1 MTSVLTQSAV
11 TVRYYDGQTARAH
24 AGILSPPDESGWVVV
39 VVDAVQYRLNLHRAR
54 IRAAI
59 GDTPPCL
66 EFADDVCVELVEMSF
81 PDWLIPAD
89 WTESRPAQ
97 VRRLWLSRIHLWE
110 QSPRWILAGLLLTLI
125 MVFGLLEYGVPVIAR
140 QTAYA
145 LPTHTLDDLAV
156 STLQQLDHET
166 LKPSQIPL
174 VRQTQI
180 EQEYEY
186 WVADTPAPHLIFRH
200 GGAMG
205 PNAFA
210 LPDGRIVVTDE
221 LVDLIRHDFELMAVL
236 AHETGHVERRH
247 ALRQIIANDSI
258 RALLIAITGN
268 TTHVLSDVPTEF
280 IGLTYSREFEREA
293 DDFAYQRMTERGIP
307 LHYFSDLLSRLAQP
321 EQHDLKATLQGY
333 LSTHPAISERLI
345 RFQKAPAGA

>member
-1 MTSVLTQSAV
+1 MTSVSTRAPV
-11 TVRYYDGQTARAH
+11 AIRYYDGQSAQAYL
-24 AGILSPPDESGWVVV
+24 GVLSPPDESGR
-39 VVDAVQYRLNLHRAR
+39 VQVLVSDHTYSLNLHQAR

-59 GDTPPCL
+59 GETPPCL
-66 EFADDVCVELVEMSF
+66 EFADDVCVELVELTF

-89 WTESRPAQ
+89 WTESRSARA
-97 VRRLWLSRIHLWE
+97 RRLWLSRIHLWE
-110 QSPRWILAGLLLTLI
+110 QSPRWIIAGVLLTGL
-125 MVFGLLEYGVPVIAR
+125 MVFGLLNDGVPIIAR

-145 LPTHTLDDLAV
+145 LPAHTLDDLAV
-156 STLQQLDHET
+156 STLQALDHET
-166 LKPSQIPL
+166 LKPSQISL

-180 EQEYEY
+180 EQEYDT
-186 WVADTPAPHLIFRH
+186 WVADVPAPHLIFRA
-200 GGAMG
+200 GGSMG

-221 LVDLIRHDFELMAVL
+221 LVALIHHDFELMAVL

-268 TTHVLSDVPTEF
+268 TAHVLNDAPTEF

-307 LHYFSDLLSRLAQP
+307 LHYFSDLLSRLAVP
-321 EQHDLKATLQGY
+321 EQHDLKTTLQGY
-333 LSTHPAISERLI
+333 LSTHPAISERLT
-345 RFQKAPAGA
+345 RFQTAAS